1 MPERVVEGWAGTP
14 EPVSL
19 HDATLPLTAQQIPLL
34 ETLTRRLITG
44 RPMRWATLT
53 ALAKRGLDRVDVERA
68 AFALHRAGWLEIQH
82 RRDPRGDLQPRQVRL
97 NDAAID
103 EATRY
108 LGQLPPSERAR
119 IITTLRTALDAHRAA
134 ARPPIP
140 ERVLV
145 QRLFGQT
152 KRVRIRDHRAE
163 LEASLGCPLE
173 TLVRFHV
180 DLVLTAGPARYTF
193 RGTPVHLAGSHPWA
207 AITEPVAAELT
218 DLQLDG
224 VDRVIC
230 IENQTPFEALI
241 DQGWARDAVLVFTAG
256 YLGTVQRLWL
266 SQLVHAGVRHIQHW
280 GDLDPWG
287 LDIYRDL
294 RAHIHAV
301 DPTVE
306 VHPWRMDP
314 APLSRPDAQ
323 KLTPADWVALHRYLK
338 RPDAPLRAT
347 AEAMRRLGRK
357 IEQEALLVDDL
368 SKWSCDLMSEA

>member
-1 MPERVVEGWAGTP
+1 MTERLADGWTTTA
-14 EPVSL
+14 EPVPL
-19 HDATLPLTAQQIPLL
+19 HDATLGLTAQQIPLL

-44 RPMRWATLT
+44 KPMRWATLT
-53 ALAKRGLDRVDVERA
+53 TLARRGLDRVDVERA
-68 AFALHRAGWLEIQH
+68 VFALHHAGWLEIQH
-82 RRDPRGDLQPRQVRL
+82 RRDPRGDLKPRQVRL
-97 NDAAID
+97 KDSAID

-119 IITTLRTALDAHRAA
+119 IITTLGAALDARRAA
-134 ARPPIP
+134 GQPLIP

-145 QRLFGQT
+145 QQLFGQT
-152 KRVRIRDHRAE
+152 KRVRIREHRAE
-163 LEASLGCPLE
+163 LEARLGCPLE

-180 DLVLTAGPARYTF
+180 DLVLTAGPAHYTF

-207 AITEPVAAELT
+207 AITQPVAAELT

-224 VDRVIC
+224 TDRVIC
-230 IENQTPFEALI
+230 IENQTPFESLI
-241 DQGWARDAVLVFTAG
+241 EQGWARDAVLVFTAG

-266 SQLVHAGVRHIQHW
+266 TQLVHAGVRHIQHW

-294 RAHIHAV
+294 RAHVHAV
-301 DPTVE
+301 DPTVQ
-306 VHPWRMDP
+306 VQPWRMDP

-357 IEQEALLVDDL
+357 IEQEALLGVL
-368 SKWSCDLMSEA
+368 T